1 MERFLSKYRVLAVAI
16 ILALFGAA
24 FAVES
29 FGNHLLYRTYG
40 LDLGIYA
47 QSAWDFAHLRV
58 NDGTFF
64 QWEPFNQL
72 ADHFDLILA
81 LISPLTWLFRADW
94 LLLVVQIL
102 AVTIGA
108 LGLYHLVRDI
118 TGREFP
124 SMTAMLLMLTQFG
137 VWHALGFDY
146 HSNVV
151 AACQLPWLILFVR
164 RGRLGAATAVLVLM
178 ALSKETVALW
188 LCFVLLALTWD
199 HRRERRTLRWLLFA
213 TLGCTAWFALTT
225 MVVMPALGGRSGL
238 GFWRYQWMGTTMG
251 ETAQWL
257 LSHPFEALRDIFIDF
272 TPAADSGQVK
282 VEFFICAL
290 LSGLAIT
297 FLKPNYLLM
306 IIPPLAMKMLAAAP
320 NELWGINLHYNI
332 EICMVICC
340 GAAMVLCRIK
350 PARWQALAF
359 TAAAILAAGTTL
371 YTVDEPVVQI
381 RQANVNIFKHSHYR
395 QPEFNIA
402 TVRKALDMIPDD
414 ASVCATTMFTPHLIA
429 RDSVYIFPVG
439 LGHNAEY
446 YLLLDSHWSYFE
458 QDGDIATAVI
468 ADTAKYNTLL
478 TDGQVYLLRVKS

>member
-1 MERFLSKYRVLAVAI
+1 MERFLTKFRVPVVAA
-16 ILALFGAA
+16 ILSVFGIA

-29 FGNHLLYRTYG
+29 IGNHLLFRTYG

-47 QSAWDFAHLRV
+47 QTAYDFAHLNV

-102 AVTIGA
+102 AVTIGSF
-108 LGLYHLVRDI
+108 GLYHLVRDI

-124 SMTAMLLMLTQFG
+124 SMTAMLLMLAQFG

-164 RGRLGAATAVLVLM
+164 RGRLGAATAVLALM

-238 GFWRYQWMGTTMG
+238 GFWRYQWMGATMG

-395 QPEFNIA
+395 QPEFDIK
-402 TVRKALDMIPDD
+402 TVRKALAMIPGD
-414 ASVCATTMFTPHLIA
+414 ASVCATTQFSPHIA
-429 RDSVYIFPVG
+429 CRDKAYIFPIG
-439 LGHNAEY
+439 LRFKAEY
-446 YLLLDSHWSYFE
+446 FLIMPDHWSYYE
-458 QDGDIATAVI
+458 GEADIAASII
-468 ADTAKYNTLL
+468 ADTSRYDILL
-478 TDGQVYLLRVKS
+478 TDGTVFLLQAK